1 MGTPDLILLPGS
13 KNTTEDLLYIRE
25 SGLEAAIRRCVSSG
39 TPLFG
44 ICGGYQMLGRVV
56 RDPHHTESKHDETEG
71 FGYLPIETTFAAKK
85 RLRQVTAECADFLFM
100 GTPISGSGLPG
111 YEIHMGETQFTED
124 IHRPFRIVRAGNAA
138 ADLLDGA
145 LSHDGLVAG
154 TYIHGIFDDDAFRR
168 TVLNRLRVRRGW
180 EELPVQYRYR
190 AAKERAYDRLAE
202 IVRTSLDMEKLMKI
216 AGVEALR

>member
-1 MGTPDLILLPGS
+1 M
-13 KNTTEDLLYIRE
+13 
-25 SGLEAAIRRCVSSG
+25 
-39 TPLFG
+39 
-44 ICGGYQMLGRVV
+44 
-56 RDPHHTESKHDETEG
+56 
-71 FGYLPIETTFAAKK
+71 
-85 RLRQVTAECADFLFM
+85 
-100 GTPISGSGLPG
+100 
-111 YEIHMGETQFTED
+111 
-124 IHRPFRIVRAGNAA
+124 RAGNAA

-202 IVRTSLDMEKLMKI
+202 TVRTSLDMEKLMKI